1 MKKVIPFIASNYRKD
16 RIWMRRSEPDKR
28 NYQIL
33 IALDN
38 TLSMKE
44 NDVGILALQSLIIL
58 SLALAKVN

>member
-1 MKKVIPFIASNYRKD
+1 MKKVIPFIASNFRKD

-44 NDVGILALQSLIIL
+44 NDVGILAL
-58 SLALAKVN
+58 

>member
-1 MKKVIPFIASNYRKD
+1 MIPFIASNYRKD